1 MHPDTIKSLILS
13 LRPHQWV
20 KNLFVLA
27 ALVFSQNL
35 FNCAD
40 VFKSL
45 AVLFAFCL
53 ISSTVYLLND
63 ITDLSA
69 DRQHPFKKNRPLA
82 AGQLT
87 IKDARLASFFL
98 GFSALM
104 IAASINQS
112 VLSIIVIYL
121 LLNILYSLWL
131 KTIPFISLL
140 VVALGFVLRAIAGAK
155 AISVFI
161 SPWLLLC
168 TFLVSWLLVSGKR
181 LMEQSTANNGQRYQ
195 PPWLK
200 TSFIIA
206 FGITIIIYILYTID
220 PATILRLKTSR
231 LWLSAPFVVI
241 GLLQYGLLALGE
253 KPQAL
258 LADNPL
264 SNRFVLLSVL
274 GWIAAVL
281 SIIYA
286 KP

>member
-1 MHPDTIKSLILS
+1 METLKSLLLS
-13 LRPHQWV
+13 LRPHQWA
-20 KNLFVLA
+20 KNLFVLV

-45 AVLFAFCL
+45 AVFIAFCL

-63 ITDLSA
+63 ITDLST
-69 DRQHPFKKNRPLA
+69 DQKHPFKKNRPLA

-87 IKDARLASFFL
+87 IKSACLASFFL
-98 GFSALM
+98 GLSALM

-131 KTIPFISLL
+131 KTIPVINLL
-140 VVALGFVLRAIAGAK
+140 AVALGFVLRAIAGAK

-168 TFLVSWLLVSGKR
+168 TFLVSWLLASGKR
-181 LMEQSTANNGQRYQ
+181 LAEQSTVNNGQQYQ
-195 PPWLK
+195 PLWLK

-206 FGITIIIYILYTID
+206 LGVTIIVYILYTID
-220 PATILRLKTSR
+220 PTTILRLKTSR
-231 LWLSAPFVVI
+231 LWLSVPFVVI
-241 GLLQYGLLALGE
+241 GLLQYGLLALGK

-264 SNRFVLLSVL
+264 SNRVVLLSVL

-281 SIIYA
+281 SIIYV